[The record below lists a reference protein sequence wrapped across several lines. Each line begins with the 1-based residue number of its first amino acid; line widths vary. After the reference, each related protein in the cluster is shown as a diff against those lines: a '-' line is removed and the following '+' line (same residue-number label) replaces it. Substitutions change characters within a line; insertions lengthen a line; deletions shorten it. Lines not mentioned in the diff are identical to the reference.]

1 MSVIQVSVVIVSSVV
16 ASVLVSLLF
25 YKRSDDKLKRY
36 KEDVDNSLNVYLENI
51 KECTGTM
58 KRTLEEM
65 RSYYRRK
72 ENKDGE

>member
-51 KECTGTM
+51 KECTGAM
-58 KRTLEEM
+58 KKALEEM